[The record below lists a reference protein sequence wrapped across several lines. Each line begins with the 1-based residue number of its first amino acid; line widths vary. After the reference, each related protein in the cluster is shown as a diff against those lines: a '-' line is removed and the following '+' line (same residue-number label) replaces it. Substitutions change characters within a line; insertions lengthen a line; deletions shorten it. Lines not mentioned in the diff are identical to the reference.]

1 MSEEESAV
9 EKVQQYINEH
19 FTDEYLSSLD
29 DDTLSEEENFF
40 HVTEVLKGEVSQQFP
55 LFSKGYIDQLV
66 DEKYGEYCDSRE
78 TVDE

>member
-66 DEKYGEYCDSRE
+66 DEKYGEYCDNRE
-78 TVDE
+78 S

>member
-19 FTDEYLSSLD
+19 FTEDYLSSLD

-40 HVTEVLKGEVSQQFP
+40 HVTEVLKAEVSQQFP

-78 TVDE
+78 S